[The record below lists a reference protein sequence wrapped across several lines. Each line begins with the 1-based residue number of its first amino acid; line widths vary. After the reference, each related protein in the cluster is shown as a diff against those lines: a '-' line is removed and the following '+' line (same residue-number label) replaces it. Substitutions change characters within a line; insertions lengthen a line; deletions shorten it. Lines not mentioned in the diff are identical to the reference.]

1 MGVGV
6 LAEELHLP
14 EFPRLPQAC
23 DHAVAM
29 GLSI

>member
-1 MGVGV
+1 M

-14 EFPRLPQAC
+14 EFPRLPMAC

-29 GLSI
+29 GLTPLSI